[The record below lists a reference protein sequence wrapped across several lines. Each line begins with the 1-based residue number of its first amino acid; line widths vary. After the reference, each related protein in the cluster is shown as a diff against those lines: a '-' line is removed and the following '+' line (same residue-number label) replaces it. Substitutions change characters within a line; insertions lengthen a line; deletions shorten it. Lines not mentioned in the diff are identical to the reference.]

1 MPEAGTAATGGDA
14 AALDAPSVAGPESVA
29 GEPPAAVAAAAETID
44 ALPEPWQ
51 REIRKLRRENAEARK
66 ALQAHEDAN
75 RSELER
81 ASGERDRLAA
91 ALAGREQLLR
101 AVTARYEVAR
111 AAAQLGADPEVLYR
125 YVRDDLKYDE
135 ETGEITNLP
144 RALEAARSQAPALF
158 PQASPLLGRADAGAA
173 AAAPDGL
180 DMNAFL
186 RRHRRR

>member
-1 MPEAGTAATGGDA
+1 MPETGSAATGVDA
-14 AALDAPSVAGPESVA
+14 ASAAPAPGTGPESAA
-29 GEPPAAVAAAAETID
+29 GEPPAQAVAAETID

-111 AAAQLGADPEVLYR
+111 AAAKLGADPEVLYR
-125 YVRDDLKYDE
+125 YVRDDLKFDE

-144 RALEAARSQAPALF
+144 RALEAARNAAPALF
-158 PQASPLLGRADAGAA
+158 PQAGPLVGRADAGAA
-173 AAAPDGL
+173 AAAPDSL

-186 RRHRRR
+186 RRQRRR

>member
-1 MPEAGTAATGGDA
+1 MPDAGAVEMSEGAAMTAAPEGGA
-14 AALDAPSVAGPESVA
+14 V
-29 GEPPAAVAAAAETID
+29 EPAVQAAAETID

-66 ALQAHEDAN
+66 SLQAHEDAKK
-75 RSELER
+75 SEIER
-81 ASGERDRLAA
+81 VTEERDRTAA

-125 YVRDDLKYDE
+125 YLRDDLKFDE

-144 RALEAARSQAPALF
+144 RALEAARTQAPALF
-158 PQASPLLGRADAGAA
+158 AAANPPIGRADAGAST
-173 AAAPDGL
+173 PVPTSM

-186 RRHRRR
+186 RRQRRR